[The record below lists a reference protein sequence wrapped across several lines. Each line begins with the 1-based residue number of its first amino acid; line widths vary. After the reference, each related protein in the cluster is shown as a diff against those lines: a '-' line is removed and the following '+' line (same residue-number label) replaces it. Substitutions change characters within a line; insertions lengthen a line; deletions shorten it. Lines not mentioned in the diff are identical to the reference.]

1 MTRSGYKQ
9 TEINTKIEKMKL
21 LIDGINN
28 SIVGM
33 VNRANS

>member
-1 MTRSGYKQ
+1 MTRNGYNQ
-9 TEINTKIEKMKL
+9 TEINTKTEKMKL